1 MKNRDWNGVIQ
12 ARMQRNLGKPL
23 PCRMRSQYPSSA
35 HSSLASYTA
44 PITYLPDST
53 KMPNFSYSAILRTEN
68 PSLVIEA
75 THCLVH
81 GLPSTTTHTMFGS
94 VPTNVDVL
102 LDSDLVITIS
112 GTLNRVRLSSLEM
125 SKSAVALHLKRYLE
139 TVNVTILGRRPTD
152 QRMQNSSLLGL
163 NAVSSLY
170 IDEND
175 NVTQCESIYTAFIHN
190 NESQI
195 CATK

>member
-1 MKNRDWNGVIQ
+1 MIQ
-12 ARMQRNLGKPL
+12 ARMQEFREASAVPYAVTV
-23 PCRMRSQYPSSA
+23 SQQCTQLTRFIHCPY
-35 HSSLASYTA
+35 HL
-44 PITYLPDST
+44 LPDST
-53 KMPNFSYSAILRTEN
+53 KMPSFSYSATLRTEN

-81 GLPSTTTHTMFGS
+81 GLLSETTHTMLGS

-139 TVNVTILGRRPTD
+139 TVNVTILGRHPTD
-152 QRMQNSSLLGL
+152 QRMQNSGLLGL
-163 NAVSSLY
+163 NTVSNLY

-175 NVTQCESIYTAFIHN
+175 DVTQCESMYTAFIHN
-190 NESQI
+190 NKLHI
-195 CATK
+195 CTTK